1 MHIANRLARVMI
13 SLVYAASGVTKRV
26 DTIKDQGTQIEA
38 LRSYWKE
45 METVLQCSNYSK
57 EVLSET
63 LKVLTSIT
71 NTKSAAKR
79 GVTFP
84 VNVMLQQAITDA
96 DNEEIAKIISKHG
109 KNVLDLKDPTGM
121 PLLLRAVFED
131 QIECFQ
137 LMVNE
142 GANLL
147 AADQQGW
154 NALHVAVSLEDT
166 DTIELLL
173 QHKPEL
179 INSRTIDGLRPI
191 NVCESNE
198 VCAYLLQ
205 AEVKFLKTKGLKRA
219 ESSKK
224 DESELLNIVM
234 KADKQG
240 KRNTRQ
246 IRQNALH
253 LAAAKNYLGLAYYM
267 LQNKLVT
274 VDYQDYEQWTAL
286 HLAALHSS
294 MDVLVLLIQYGASSD
309 RITNCYKTP
318 VDLTDDEVTLELLR
332 RGSEYIE
339 QSV

>member
-1 MHIANRLARVMI
+1 MYRNF
-13 SLVYAASGVTKRV
+13 STKRL
-26 DTIKDQGTQIEA
+26 G
-38 LRSYWKE
+38 
-45 METVLQCSNYSK
+45 
-57 EVLSET
+57 ET
-63 LKVLTSIT
+63 LKTLTSL
-71 NTKSAAKR
+71 NTSYSTAKAKR
-79 GVTFP
+79 NVTFP
-84 VNVMLQQAITDA
+84 VNVMLQQAITDG
-96 DNEEIAKIISKHG
+96 DNEEIKNIISRHG

-121 PLLLRAVFED
+121 PLLLRAIFED
-131 QIECFQ
+131 QTECFQ

-142 GANLL
+142 GADLL
-147 AADQQGW
+147 AADQEGW
-154 NALHVAVSLEDT
+154 NALHVAVSLEDI
-166 DTIELLL
+166 DAIELLL

-179 INSRTIDGLRPI
+179 INSRTIDGLRSI

-205 AEVKFLKTKGLKRA
+205 AEVKFLKTRSSW
-219 ESSKK
+219 ERPENSKK
-224 DESELLNIVM
+224 EELELLNIIM
-234 KADKQG
+234 KATKQDE
-240 KRNTRQ
+240 RNIRQ
-246 IRQNALH
+246 IRQIALH

-318 VDLTDDEVTLELLR
+318 VDLTDDELTLEFLR

-339 QSV
+339 RSV

>member
-1 MHIANRLARVMI
+1 
-13 SLVYAASGVTKRV
+13 
-26 DTIKDQGTQIEA
+26 
-38 LRSYWKE
+38 
-45 METVLQCSNYSK
+45 MEIVLQYKDYSSEK
-57 EVLSET
+57 LSET
-63 LKVLTSIT
+63 LKVLTSLG
-71 NTKSAAKR
+71 NNAKSKR

-84 VNVMLQQAITDA
+84 VNVMLQQAITDG
-96 DNEEIAKIISKHG
+96 DNEEIMKIINKHG
-109 KNVLDLKDPTGM
+109 KNVLDLQDPTGM
-121 PLLLRAVFED
+121 PLLLRAIFED
-131 QIECFQ
+131 QFECFQ

-142 GANLL
+142 GADLL
-147 AADQQGW
+147 AADQQGR
-154 NALHVAVSLEDT
+154 NALHVAASLEDT
-166 DTIELLL
+166 DAIELLL

-179 INSRTIDGLRPI
+179 INARTIDGLRPI

-205 AEVKFLKTKGLKRA
+205 AEVKFLKTSAWERA
-219 ESSKK
+219 ENSKK
-224 DESELLNIVM
+224 EELELLNIVM

-240 KRNTRQ
+240 KRPNIRQ
-246 IRQNALH
+246 IRQSALH

-267 LQNKLVT
+267 LENELVT

-318 VDLTDDEVTLELLR
+318 VDLTDDELTLEFLR

>member
-1 MHIANRLARVMI
+1 
-13 SLVYAASGVTKRV
+13 
-26 DTIKDQGTQIEA
+26 
-38 LRSYWKE
+38 
-45 METVLQCSNYSK
+45 METVLKYKNYSS
-57 EVLSET
+57 ELLSET
-63 LKVLTSIT
+63 LKALTSLSSK
-71 NTKSAAKR
+71 NTKGKLR

-84 VNVMLQQAITDA
+84 VNVMLHQAITDG
-96 DNEEIAKIISKHG
+96 DNEEIKKIINKHG

-121 PLLLRAVFED
+121 PLLLRAIFED

-142 GANLL
+142 GADLL
-147 AADQQGW
+147 AADQEGW
-154 NALHVAVSLEDT
+154 NALHVAVSLEDI
-166 DTIELLL
+166 DAIELLL
-173 QHKPEL
+173 QYKPEL

-205 AEVKFLKTKGLKRA
+205 AEVKFLKTRA
-219 ESSKK
+219 WEGAENSKK
-224 DESELLNIVM
+224 EELELLNIVM
-234 KADKQG
+234 KADKQDE
-240 KRNTRQ
+240 RNTRQ
-246 IRQNALH
+246 IRQSALH

-274 VDYQDYEQWTAL
+274 VDYQDYEHWTAL

-318 VDLTDDEVTLELLR
+318 VDLTNDELTLEFLR

>member
-1 MHIANRLARVMI
+1 MESV
-13 SLVYAASGVTKRV
+13 
-26 DTIKDQGTQIEA
+26 IK
-38 LRSYWKE
+38 Y
-45 METVLQCSNYSK
+45 SNFSAK
-57 EVLSET
+57 KLSET
-63 LKVLTSIT
+63 LKNLALL
-71 NTKSAAKR
+71 NAKAKR
-79 GVTFP
+79 SVTFP
-84 VNVMLQQAITDA
+84 VNVMLQQAIIEGDK
-96 DNEEIAKIISKHG
+96 EEITKIINNYG

-121 PLLLRAVFED
+121 PLLLRAIFED

-137 LMVNE
+137 LMVKG
-142 GANLL
+142 GADLL
-147 AADQQGW
+147 ATDDEGW

-191 NVCESNE
+191 NMCESNE

-205 AEVKFLKTKGLKRA
+205 AEVKFLKTRAWERA
-219 ESSKK
+219 ENSKK
-224 DESELLNIVM
+224 EELELLNIVM
-234 KADKQG
+234 KTDKQG

-246 IRQNALH
+246 IRQSALH

-318 VDLTDDEVTLELLR
+318 VDLTDDDLTLEFLR

-339 QSV
+339 RSV

>member
-1 MHIANRLARVMI
+1 
-13 SLVYAASGVTKRV
+13 
-26 DTIKDQGTQIEA
+26 
-38 LRSYWKE
+38 
-45 METVLQCSNYSK
+45 METVLKYKNYSS
-57 EVLSET
+57 ELLSET
-63 LKVLTSIT
+63 LKALTSLSNK
-71 NTKSAAKR
+71 NTKAR
-79 GVTFP
+79 GVSFP
-84 VNVMLQQAITDA
+84 VNVMLQQAITDG
-96 DNEEIAKIISKHG
+96 DNEEIKNILYKHG

-121 PLLLRAVFED
+121 PLLLRAIFED

-147 AADQQGW
+147 AANHEGW
-154 NALHVAVSLEDT
+154 NALHVAVSLEDM
-166 DTIELLL
+166 DAIELLL

-191 NVCESNE
+191 NVCESN
-198 VCAYLLQ
+198 VACAYLLQ
-205 AEVKFLKTKGLKRA
+205 AEVKFLKTRA
-219 ESSKK
+219 WEKTENSKK
-224 DESELLNIVM
+224 EELELLNIVM
-234 KADKQG
+234 KADKQDE
-240 KRNTRQ
+240 RSTRQ
-246 IRQNALH
+246 IRQSALH

-274 VDYQDYEQWTAL
+274 VDYQDYEEWTAL

-318 VDLTDDEVTLELLR
+318 VDLTDDELTLEFLR

-339 QSV
+339 RSSQQYV

>member
-1 MHIANRLARVMI
+1 M
-13 SLVYAASGVTKRV
+13 
-26 DTIKDQGTQIEA
+26 
-38 LRSYWKE
+38 
-45 METVLQCSNYSK
+45 METVLQCNNYSS

-63 LKVLTSIT
+63 SKVLTSIT
-71 NTKSAAKR
+71 NGNTKSKR

-96 DNEEIAKIISKHG
+96 DNGEITKIIDKHG

-121 PLLLRAVFED
+121 PLLLRAIFED
-131 QIECFQ
+131 QFECFQ
-137 LMVNE
+137 LMLSK
-142 GANLL
+142 GADLL
-147 AADQQGW
+147 AVDQQGW

-166 DTIELLL
+166 DAIELLL

-179 INSRTIDGLRPI
+179 INARTIDGLRPI

-205 AEVKFLKTKGLKRA
+205 AEVKFLKTSAWERA
-219 ESSKK
+219 ENSKK
-224 DESELLNIVM
+224 EELELLNIVM
-234 KADKQG
+234 KATDKQG
-240 KRNTRQ
+240 KRNTGQ
-246 IRQNALH
+246 IRQSALH

-318 VDLTDDEVTLELLR
+318 VDLTDDELTLEFLR

>member
-1 MHIANRLARVMI
+1 
-13 SLVYAASGVTKRV
+13 
-26 DTIKDQGTQIEA
+26 
-38 LRSYWKE
+38 
-45 METVLQCSNYSK
+45 METVILCKNYSTK
-57 EVLSET
+57 RLSET
-63 LKVLTSIT
+63 LKALTSLSSKST
-71 NTKSAAKR
+71 NTKRS
-79 GVTFP
+79 VTFP
-84 VNVMLQQAITDA
+84 LNVLLQQAIIDGDA
-96 DNEEIAKIISKHG
+96 REIKKIINKYG
-109 KNVLDLKDPTGM
+109 KSVLDLQDPTGM
-121 PLLLRAVFED
+121 PLLLRAIFED
-131 QIECFQ
+131 QIKCFQ

-142 GANLL
+142 GADLL
-147 AADQQGW
+147 AADDEGW

-166 DTIELLL
+166 DAIELLL

-198 VCAYLLQ
+198 ICTYLLQ
-205 AEVKFLKTKGLKRA
+205 AEVKFLKTRA
-219 ESSKK
+219 CEKAENSKK
-224 DESELLNIVM
+224 AELELLNIVM
-234 KADKQG
+234 KADKQDE
-240 KRNTRQ
+240 RSTRQ

-267 LQNKLVT
+267 LENELVT
-274 VDYQDYEQWTAL
+274 VNYQDYEQWTAL

-318 VDLTDDEVTLELLR
+318 VDLTDDELTLEFLR

>member
-1 MHIANRLARVMI
+1 MCKYRAAKNVSEA
-13 SLVYAASGVTKRV
+13 AASLTTLKKTKPKKRV
-26 DTIKDQGTQIEA
+26 A
-38 LRSYWKE
+38 
-45 METVLQCSNYSK
+45 
-57 EVLSET
+57 
-63 LKVLTSIT
+63 
-71 NTKSAAKR
+71 
-79 GVTFP
+79 FP
-84 VNVMLQQAITDA
+84 VNVVLQQAITAGDI
-96 DNEEIAKIISKHG
+96 EEVKKICKFHG

-121 PLLLRAVFED
+121 PLLLRAIFED

-142 GANLL
+142 GADLL
-147 AADQQGW
+147 AADDEGW

-205 AEVKFLKTKGLKRA
+205 AEVNLLKTKSACGTA
-219 ESSKK
+219 DSKK
-224 DESELLNIVM
+224 AELELLNIVM
-234 KADKQG
+234 KADEED
-240 KRNTRQ
+240 KRNARR

-309 RITNCYKTP
+309 RITTCYKTP
-318 VDLTDDEVTLELLR
+318 VDLTDNELTLEFLR

>member
-1 MHIANRLARVMI
+1 
-13 SLVYAASGVTKRV
+13 
-26 DTIKDQGTQIEA
+26 
-38 LRSYWKE
+38 
-45 METVLQCSNYSK
+45 METVLNYPS
-57 EVLSET
+57 ELLSET
-63 LKVLTSIT
+63 LIALTSLSNKNMAKT
-71 NTKSAAKR
+71 TKR

-84 VNVMLQQAITDA
+84 VNVMLHQAITDG
-96 DNEEIAKIISKHG
+96 DNEEIKKIICKHG

-121 PLLLRAVFED
+121 PLLLRAIFED

-142 GANLL
+142 GADLL
-147 AADQQGW
+147 VTDEEGW
-154 NALHVAVSLEDT
+154 NALHVAVSLEDI
-166 DTIELLL
+166 DAIELLL

-205 AEVKFLKTKGLKRA
+205 AEVKFLKTRA
-219 ESSKK
+219 CEGAENCKK
-224 DESELLNIVM
+224 DELELLNIVM
-234 KADKQG
+234 KADKQDE
-240 KRNTRQ
+240 RNTRQ
-246 IRQNALH
+246 IRQSALH

-318 VDLTDDEVTLELLR
+318 VDLTDDELTLEFLR

-339 QSV
+339 RAV

>member
-1 MHIANRLARVMI
+1 
-13 SLVYAASGVTKRV
+13 
-26 DTIKDQGTQIEA
+26 
-38 LRSYWKE
+38 
-45 METVLQCSNYSK
+45 METVILCKNYSTK
-57 EVLSET
+57 RLSET
-63 LKVLTSIT
+63 LKALTSLS
-71 NTKSAAKR
+71 NKSAKTKKSVA
-79 GVTFP
+79 FP
-84 VNVMLQQAITDA
+84 VNVMLQQAITDG
-96 DNEEIAKIISKHG
+96 DNKEIKKIINKHG

-121 PLLLRAVFED
+121 PLLLRAIFED

-142 GANLL
+142 GADLL
-147 AADQQGW
+147 AADEEGW
-154 NALHVAVSLEDT
+154 NALHVAVSLEDI
-166 DTIELLL
+166 DAIELLL
-173 QHKPEL
+173 QYKPEL

-205 AEVKFLKTKGLKRA
+205 VEVKFLKTRA
-219 ESSKK
+219 CEGAENSKK
-224 DESELLNIVM
+224 DELELLNIVM
-234 KADKQG
+234 KDE
-240 KRNTRQ
+240 RNTRQ
-246 IRQNALH
+246 IRQSALH
-253 LAAAKNYLGLAYYM
+253 LAAAKNFLGLAYYM
-267 LQNKLVT
+267 LENELVT

-318 VDLTDDEVTLELLR
+318 VDLTDDELTLEFLR